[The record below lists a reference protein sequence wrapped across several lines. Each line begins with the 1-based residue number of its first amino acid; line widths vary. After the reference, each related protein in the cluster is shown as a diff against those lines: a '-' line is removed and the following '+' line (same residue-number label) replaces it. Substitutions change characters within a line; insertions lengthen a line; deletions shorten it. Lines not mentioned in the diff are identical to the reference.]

1 VVAINHILSAMFCDS
16 DKSSGGNSGS
26 MERYSPKLIFFTG
39 GKLPHKNANIV
50 EIDK

>member
-1 VVAINHILSAMFCDS
+1 VIAINHILSATCCDS

-26 MERYSPKLIFFTG
+26 VERYSSKLRVFTG